1 MALHWVP
8 SIKSSLKELKR
19 VLKPEGSI
27 DIMLTEKDDG
37 DSFKNPII
45 FAMKKHLSFKQI
57 MNAATLS
64 QRLSVKH
71 MKDNLLD
78 FFSDDDYLIDVKNVK
93 EKIYG
98 NFDEHMKWWKSRS
111 EQIISEIDDKDAFLI
126 DLKEELEKIKTEKGI
141 PFDLSLLY
149 INLKKK

>member
-1 MALHWVP
+1 ML
-8 SIKSSLKELKR
+8 SKSL
-19 VLKPEGSI
+19 V
-27 DIMLTEKDDG
+27 
-37 DSFKNPII
+37 I
-45 FAMKKHLSFKQI
+45 FVGIGVIAGLAFG
-57 MNAATLS
+57 
-64 QRLSVKH
+64 V
-71 MKDNLLD
+71 
-78 FFSDDDYLIDVKNVK
+78 YLIDVKNVK